1 MTDPP
6 RHEPAAPLPRTAER
20 FYPLIVAAV
29 ALAVRLAYFVLN
41 TTRNPA
47 HDFPI
52 LDSLVHHEWAR
63 AIAEGT
69 WRGDDVFFRA
79 PLYPY
84 LLALLYKVGGS
95 SVALALFFQH
105 LIGAA
110 TCALVYALAR
120 RYHPPRTALVAGL
133 LAALYWPGVFFE
145 GELLAVTLFMFWSV
159 LSLLLLARALT
170 APTPRALVAAG
181 ASLGVAALTR
191 PLILIF
197 FAAVPVLFHLARDA
211 RATRVWIRRSAL
223 VLGAALVVI
232 APVLIR
238 NYVVARAVVPI
249 ASSGGVNFFI
259 GNNPFADGRTAF
271 LPGTGAPWGGGEAE
285 AMAVAQQATGR
296 QLSSTEA
303 SSWYFG
309 QGWESI
315 RKRPGPTL
323 RLWLRKVWYFW
334 EGPERSNEKF
344 MYFFWRRS
352 GMGYLPMVA
361 FWIVGPLALAGMALE
376 WQRRRELALLYLFVC
391 LFMVGVVTFFV
402 NARFRLPATPV
413 LAVFAAAALARGAG
427 ALRERRL
434 PALGRGLALFFAL
447 FVLVNASYPSFHRD
461 KPRQLAISHYTFA
474 AAHLQAGRYEDAIR
488 ALEDARQAFEANPS
502 REYTHVM
509 RDVYMKLGALYYER
523 GDCDRV
529 VGALGR
535 VEGSDEKAL
544 AARELTARCL
554 EALRRYPEAI
564 AAYRDVLR
572 AKPEAV
578 EVLEGL
584 ARCLEA
590 TGRAAEAEEIERRLA
605 EP

>member
-1 MTDPP
+1 
-6 RHEPAAPLPRTAER
+6 
-20 FYPLIVAAV
+20 
-29 ALAVRLAYFVLN
+29 
-41 TTRNPA
+41 
-47 HDFPI
+47 
-52 LDSLVHHEWAR
+52 
-63 AIAEGT
+63 
-69 WRGDDVFFRA
+69 
-79 PLYPY
+79 
-84 LLALLYKVGGS
+84 
-95 SVALALFFQH
+95 
-105 LIGAA
+105 
-110 TCALVYALAR
+110 
-120 RYHPPRTALVAGL
+120 
-133 LAALYWPGVFFE
+133 E
-145 GELLAVTLFMFWSV
+145 GELLAVTVFLFWCV
-159 LSLLLLARALT
+159 LSLLLLARAQT

-197 FAAVPVLFHLARDA
+197 FVAVPVLFHLARDA
-211 RATRVWIRRSAL
+211 RDARDARAWIRRSAL

-285 AMAVAQQATGR
+285 AMAVAEQATGR
-296 QLSSTEA
+296 KLSGAEA
-303 SSWYFG
+303 SGWYFR

-315 RKRPGPTL
+315 RKQPGPTL
-323 RLWLRKVWYFW
+323 RLWLRKVWLFW

-352 GMGYLPMVA
+352 GMGYLPMFA

-376 WQRRRELALLYLFVC
+376 WRRRRELALPYLFVG
-391 LFMVGVVTFFV
+391 LFMVGVVAFFV
-402 NARFRLPATPV
+402 NARFRLPVTPV
-413 LAVFAAAALARGAG
+413 LVVFAAAALARGAG

-434 PALGRGLALFFAL
+434 PALGRGVALFLAL

-461 KPRQLAISHYTFA
+461 KPHQLAISHYTFA
-474 AAHLQAGRYEDAIR
+474 AAHLQAGRYDDAIR
-488 ALEDARQAFEANPS
+488 ALEDARRAFEANPS

-509 RDVYMKLGALYYER
+509 RDVNMKLGALYYER

-572 AKPEAV
+572 ARPGAAD
-578 EVLEGL
+578 VLEGL

-590 TGRAAEAEEIERRLA
+590 TGRAAEAEEIKRRLA